1 MEGDNSL
8 KYISFNSIIDSSF
21 WHKLYQLKLDED
33 RLEEKEREI
42 RGFYLQPNSC
52 SLIVDC
58 TSFNREYE
66 SQLGKKQFSTIKYLC
81 DKRLSYN
88 TPFLSATGYLINF
101 NSASKLK
108 DSNKNLIIEKYGK
121 LIKKDIDCGK
131 AIENPG
137 LLTKFVLI
145 TFANLKTFE
154 FIYWFGFPALS
165 SLSFKLLSKPEP
177 LNSVFS
183 EEQIDNLLV
192 SHQELTDEN
201 KSVFAVIRGS
211 DKLKCMTLK
220 EYIGLQN
227 KSSIKGMYICFLDPS
242 SDKDYPGWP
251 LRNILTLLVSQC
263 KDIWPIDVICLRIGA
278 PFETSIVLSVTIE
291 EESKEDKWIGWE
303 KNKRD
308 KFGPRCINLQN
319 DLDPVRVAESSADL
333 NLKLMKWRLVPYLD
347 LDIIKFQKCLL
358 LGAGTLGC
366 SVARNLVAWGVR
378 HITFVDNG
386 RVSFSNPVRQSLY
399 SYGDCDLGSGG
410 KMKAEAAALALKSI
424 LPTINSTG
432 VTLEIP
438 MPGHYSA
445 TIENAV
451 KLHDLIEKHDIVFLL
466 TDSRESRWLPTVI
479 CSVLQKLAITTALG
493 YDTYLVMRHGQAK
506 DTNQKLGCYF
516 CNDVTAPGNSMED
529 RTLDQQCTV
538 TRPGVSNVASALAVE
553 LFMSVLQ
560 HREKGCAGSSEET
573 VLGILPHSIRGFISH
588 FTHILPS
595 TVSFS
600 QCIACSPIIEKS
612 YSENKREFLDNVFK
626 STKYL
631 EDLTGLTELFKATN
645 SLEML
650 ELNDEDDYD
659 DNNDE
664 ENLESMEDLGE
675 V

>member
-8 KYISFNSIIDSSF
+8 KYISFNSVIDSSF

-66 SQLGKKQFSTIKYLC
+66 SLLGKNQFTTIKYLC

-121 LIKKDIDCGK
+121 LIKKDIDSGK
-131 AIENPG
+131 AIENPN

-192 SHQELTDEN
+192 SHQELSNEN
-201 KSVFAVIRGS
+201 KSVFALIRGS
-211 DKLKCMTLK
+211 DKLKCMTMK

-227 KSSIKGMYICFLDPS
+227 KSSMKGMYICFLDPS

-251 LRNILTLLVSQC
+251 LRNILTLLASKC

-278 PFETSIVLSVTIE
+278 PFETSIVLSVSID
-291 EESKEDKWIGWE
+291 EESKEDLWIGWE

-308 KFGPRCINLQN
+308 KFGPRCVNLQN
-319 DLDPVRVAESSADL
+319 DLDPVRVADSSADL
-333 NLKLMKWRLVPYLD
+333 NLKLMKWRLVPDLD
-347 LDIIKFQKCLL
+347 LDTIKSQKCLL

-378 HITFVDNG
+378 HVTFVDNG
-386 RVSFSNPVRQSLY
+386 RVSFSNPVRQSLF

-410 KMKAEAAALALKSI
+410 KMKAEAAAVALKSV

-445 TIENAV
+445 TIENAI
-451 KLHDLIEKHDIVFLL
+451 KLHDLIEEHDVVFLL

-479 CSVLQKLAITTALG
+479 CSVLQKLAITAALG
-493 YDTYLVMRHGQAK
+493 YDTYLVMRHGQGK
-506 DTNQKLGCYF
+506 DANQKLGCYF

-538 TRPGVSNVASALAVE
+538 TRPGVSNVASALTVE
-553 LFMSVLQ
+553 LFMSILQ
-560 HREKGCAGSSEET
+560 HHEKGAAASTEET

-600 QCIACSPIIEKS
+600 QCIACSSIVEKS
-612 YSENKREFLDNVFK
+612 YSENKAEFLDKVFK

-631 EDLTGLTELFKATN
+631 EDLTGLTELFNATD
-645 SLEML
+645 SLQML
-650 ELNDEDDYD
+650 ELNDEDGD
-659 DNNDE
+659 DDDE

-675 V
+675 I